1 MDQSHHASRKAAAA
15 VAAGHSP
22 QSKTCRG
29 AACVAGPWRRART
42 PPSGTRTHPVRT
54 RYPRG
59 TPHASSEMAAPAFV
73 LDVSAASGASCGQ
86 RAVTRL
92 ADIEAASDEHR
103 KLLCYSAAVASL
115 RKFFGKYPDMG
126 EVARMAT
133 VNSVLKSAFPH
144 MWFVGFYTVEPSESG
159 PARKHRAPGE
169 PRPARCGLSCGQR
182 GGCWPCSRRVRS
194 AQPSCFLVPRTLMAA
209 LRWPRAVPRRAA
221 PRTLTAPL
229 CDESGRDPADQTR
242 GRAARRPNEAPP
254 TLVAAGPT
262 VPRCPAGSSGGQ
274 ELVIGAYQGDVLAC
288 GRIAHGRGVCGTAWA
303 KEATQ
308 NVADVSA
315 IDNYVACD
323 AETQSEIVVPVFG
336 GAEDSRRVT
345 SVLDIDSEHKA
356 AFSAVDER
364 CLEAIVAEFVA
375 EPATVPVAELGT
387 PGALAWAEAQGL
399 LA

>member
-1 MDQSHHASRKAAAA
+1 
-15 VAAGHSP
+15 
-22 QSKTCRG
+22 
-29 AACVAGPWRRART
+29 
-42 PPSGTRTHPVRT
+42 
-54 RYPRG
+54 
-59 TPHASSEMAAPAFV
+59 MAAPAFV

-144 MWFVGFYTVEPSESG
+144 MWFVGFYTVEPS
-159 PARKHRAPGE
+159 
-169 PRPARCGLSCGQR
+169 
-182 GGCWPCSRRVRS
+182 
-194 AQPSCFLVPRTLMAA
+194 
-209 LRWPRAVPRRAA
+209 
-221 PRTLTAPL
+221 
-229 CDESGRDPADQTR
+229 
-242 GRAARRPNEAPP
+242 
-254 TLVAAGPT
+254 
-262 VPRCPAGSSGGQ
+262 SSGGQ

-303 KEATQ
+303 KGATQ
-308 NVADVSA
+308 NVPDVSA

-364 CLEAIVAEFVA
+364 CLEAIVAEFIA